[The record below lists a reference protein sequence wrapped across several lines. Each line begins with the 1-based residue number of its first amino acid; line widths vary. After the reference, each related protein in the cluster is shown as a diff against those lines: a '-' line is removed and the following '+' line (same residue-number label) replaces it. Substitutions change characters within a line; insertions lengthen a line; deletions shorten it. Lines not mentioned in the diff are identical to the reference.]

1 MVLPLGPARVVP
13 GQKHLI
19 TVMLNIQAQGSIER
33 TAARSALL
41 VNLLTTTR
49 PSQDM
54 AAIPVMDSQIRHL
67 DQTVS
72 TDIRSST
79 RPAHDK

>member
-1 MVLPLGPARVVP
+1 MT
-13 GQKHLI
+13 GQKYLI
-19 TVMLNIQAQGSIER
+19 TVMLNIPAQGSIER

-41 VNLLTTTR
+41 VNLLTTMR

-54 AAIPVMDSQIRHL
+54 AAIPVTDSQIRRLH
-67 DQTVS
+67 QTVS

-79 RPAHDK
+79 KPAYDE